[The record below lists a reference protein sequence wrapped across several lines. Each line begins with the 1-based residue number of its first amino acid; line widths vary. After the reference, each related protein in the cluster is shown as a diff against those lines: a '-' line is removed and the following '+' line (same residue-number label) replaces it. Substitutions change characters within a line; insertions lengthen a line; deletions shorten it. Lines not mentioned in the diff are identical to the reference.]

1 MMTVMTAIVAAF
13 AAWLAAFGEQAPG
26 TSTQPAPP
34 PVRRALPQVT
44 QEFIAVD
51 APIVALQHVRV
62 IDGTGA
68 PASDDQTIVI
78 EGATIKAIGPS
89 RSVTTPAGARVLD
102 LSGRSVMP
110 GWVAMHEHLFYTGP
124 TGQGRVAG
132 APEYYPT
139 MVYSFPRLYLAA
151 GVTSMRTA
159 GSMEPYA
166 DLEVKRYIDAGR
178 IPGPKMH
185 LTGPYLQG
193 PGAYLLQLHALESP
207 EEAAKMVNY
216 WADLGFTSFKAY
228 TQITRAQLG
237 AAIRAAHARKL
248 KVTGHLCSVT
258 FREAADLGIDS
269 LEHGISA
276 STDFVPGKKPDEC
289 PARVGNE
296 GNPEID
302 SPQIRDLIKY
312 LVNKKVAIDSTLPVS
327 EAGVPGRLPEMPRFW
342 DVLSPLAQADYRIAR
357 SRADQGG
364 AARLRRSMDFE
375 VAFVKAGGTLIA
387 GLDPTGNGGAIAGF
401 GDQREVELLVEAGF
415 TPLEAIHIQTENG
428 ANFLGEGARIGT
440 LKVGK
445 AADITVVK
453 GDPSRTIADVENV
466 EFVFKDGKGY
476 DPKKLIDS
484 VKGMVGSK

>member
-1 MMTVMTAIVAAF
+1 MRLALFLGV
-13 AAWLAAFGEQAPG
+13 LAASIGILGAQAPAPAG
-26 TSTQPAPP
+26 QPAQPA
-34 PVRRALPQVT
+34 VRRSLPQVT
-44 QEFIAVD
+44 QDYISVD
-51 APIVALQHVRV
+51 APVVVLQHVRV

-68 PASDDQTIVI
+68 AAVEDQSLVI
-78 EGATIKAIGPS
+78 EGANIRTIGPS
-89 RSVTTPAGARVLD
+89 ASVPVPPGARVLD
-102 LSGRSVMP
+102 LAGRSVMP
-110 GWVAMHEHLFYTGP
+110 GWVAMHEHLFYTGS

-139 MVYSFPRLYLAA
+139 MVYSFPRLYLAH

-166 DLEVKRYIDAGR
+166 DLEVKRYVDAGR

-185 LTGPYLQG
+185 LTGPYLTG

-207 EEAAKMVNY
+207 EEAAKMVTY

-228 TQITRAQLG
+228 TQITRAQLA
-237 AAIRAAHARKL
+237 AAIRTAHARGL

-276 STDFVPGKKPDEC
+276 ATDFVNGKQPDEC
-289 PARVGNE
+289 PTRGPNDG
-296 GNPEID
+296 GNPPID
-302 SPQIRDLIKY
+302 SAEIQGLITH
-312 LVNKKVAIDSTLPVS
+312 LISKKVAIVSTLPVF
-327 EAGVPGRLPEMPRFW
+327 EAGVAGRLPEMPRFW
-342 DVLSPLAQADYRIAR
+342 DSLSPLAQADYRLAR
-357 SRADQGG
+357 ARGNPAG
-364 AARLRRSMDFE
+364 AAGLRRSMDFE
-375 VAFVKAGGTLIA
+375 VAFYRAGGTLVA
-387 GLDPTGNGGAIAGF
+387 GLDPTGNGGAIAGY

-428 ANFLGEGARIGT
+428 ARFLGEEARVGT

-445 AADITVVK
+445 RADITVVR
-453 GDPSRTIADVENV
+453 GDPSRTINDIENV

-484 VKGMVGSK
+484 VKGMVGSR

>member
-1 MMTVMTAIVAAF
+1 MLRLVLVGVLVA
-13 AAWLAAFGEQAPG
+13 WVGVSGVQGPG
-26 TSTQPAPP
+26 SGGQPAPP

-44 QEFIAVD
+44 QDYISVD
-51 APIVALQHVRV
+51 APVVVLQHVRV

-68 PASDDQTIVI
+68 PAVEDQTVVI
-78 EGATIKAIGPS
+78 EGADIKAIGPS
-89 RSVTTPAGARVLD
+89 ASLQAPAGARVLD
-102 LSGRSVMP
+102 LAGRSVMP
-110 GWVAMHEHLFYTGP
+110 GWVAMHEHLFYTGA

-139 MVYSFPRLYLAA
+139 MVYSFPRLYLAH

-185 LTGPYLQG
+185 LTGPYLTG
-193 PGAYLLQLHALESP
+193 AGAYLLQLHALQSP
-207 EEAAKMVNY
+207 EEASKMVNY

-237 AAIRAAHARKL
+237 AAIRTAHGRGL

-276 STDFVPGKKPDEC
+276 ATDFVPGKKPDEC
-289 PARVGNE
+289 PARGPDD
-296 GNPEID
+296 GNPPID
-302 SPQIRDLIKY
+302 SPDVQGLIKY
-312 LVNKKVAIDSTLPVS
+312 LVGKKVAIDSTLPVF
-327 EAGVPGRLPEMPRFW
+327 EAGVSGRLPEVPRFW
-342 DVLSPLAQADYRIAR
+342 DSLSPLAQADYRLAR
-357 SRADQGG
+357 ARGNPAG
-364 AARLRRSMDFE
+364 AASLRRSMDFE
-375 VAFVKAGGTLIA
+375 VAFVRAGGTLMA
-387 GLDPTGNGGAIAGF
+387 GLDPTGNGGAIAGY

-428 ANFLGEGARIGT
+428 ATFLGERARVGT
-440 LKVGK
+440 LKAGK
-445 AADITVVK
+445 RADLTVVK
-453 GDPSRTIADVENV
+453 GDPSRTIADIENV
-466 EFVFKDGKGY
+466 EYVFKDGKGY
-476 DPKKLIDS
+476 DPKTLIDS
-484 VKGMVGSK
+484 VRGMVGSR